1 MAGQPTLE
9 VYTFPYSHYGLKAEY
24 LLGHKGLSYDRVIV
38 PYTQALGLEAAVGYD
53 EVPVLT
59 VDGEACGWRQI
70 PAVLDEIAPEP
81 RLSPADPTAKRLAAA
96 LEDWA
101 DLDLGHRARRLA
113 YGYLK
118 DHPGEVPKAF
128 GGGLKGALVGGTATL
143 VSSLA
148 YGVTGIVQ
156 DHDERA
162 LEAATGHLAGL
173 LADHGNLVGKQTTSA
188 DIAVVALLD
197 PVVRLEPLRRRF
209 LDGYLLHWLEA
220 RREHLRDRAKAMR
233 AETRSAKL

>member
-1 MAGQPTLE
+1 MAGQPTLA

-24 LLGHKGLSYDRVIV
+24 LLGHKGLAYDRVIV
-38 PYTQALGLEAAVGYD
+38 PYTQALALPEALGYD

-59 VDGEACGWRQI
+59 VDGEPRGWREI
-70 PAVLDEIAPEP
+70 PAVLEDIAPDP
-81 RLSPADPTAKRLAAA
+81 PLSPAEPTAKRLAAA

-118 DHPGEVPKAF
+118 DHPGEVPEAF

-156 DHDERA
+156 DHDQRA

-173 LADHGNLVGKQTTSA
+173 LADHGNLVGKQRTAA
-188 DIAVVALLD
+188 DIAVAALLD
-197 PVVRLEPLRRRF
+197 PVIRLEPLRRRF

-220 RREHLRDRAKAMR
+220 EQEHLQGRARDVRAK
-233 AETRSAKL
+233 TRSAKL

>member
-1 MAGQPTLE
+1 MAGQPTLK

-24 LLGHKGLSYDRVIV
+24 LLGHKGLVYDRVIV
-38 PYTQALGLEAAVGYD
+38 PYTQVLALGKAFGYD
-53 EVPVLT
+53 EVPVLA
-59 VDGEACGWRQI
+59 VDGEPRGWREI

-81 RLSPADPTAKRLAAA
+81 PLAPSDPVAKRLAAA

-118 DHPGEVPKAF
+118 DHPGEVPEVF

-143 VSSLA
+143 ISSLA

-173 LADHGNLVGKQTTSA
+173 LADHGNLVGKQRTSA

-197 PVVRLEPLRRRF
+197 PVIRLEPLRRRF
-209 LDGYLLHWLEA
+209 LDGYLLHWLEDQ
-220 RREHLRDRAKAMR
+220 REHLRGRARTVR